1 MIKPILVIVLTL
13 SLGFAFAAEKFS
25 EAEVLLFE
33 TNHLKPIK
41 QPETLHYVFKK
52 NGTLEDGF
60 EDTVK
65 IKIEKVKADGNKSV
79 STEYLTGDNNQKF
92 ETLDEAQGNP
102 VIMFFLERDIH
113 EMQRLTKGHWRYFQ
127 KRIRLALADEAE
139 VRPITF
145 LYNGKEAQ
153 GREVKITPY
162 SSDPQK
168 ARYEKFAGKT
178 YVFALSDAVPGG
190 IYQLRTLVPGAS
202 PDAALVEETLT
213 FVREEKG

>member
-1 MIKPILVIVLTL
+1 MMKVLIRAILLF
-13 SLGFAFAAEKFS
+13 SFGFAFADEKYS

-41 QPETLHYVFKK
+41 QPEVLHYTFKK
-52 NGTLEDGF
+52 QGTLEEGF

-65 IKIEKVKADGNKSV
+65 IKIDKVKPDGAKTV
-79 STEYLTGDNNQKF
+79 RTEYLTGDNTRQF
-92 ETLDEAQGNP
+92 ASLDQAEGNP
-102 VIMFFLERDIH
+102 VLMFFLERDIH

-127 KRIRLALADEAE
+127 KRIRVALADEAE

-162 SSDPQK
+162 VSDPQK
-168 ARYEKFAGKT
+168 SRFEKFVGKY

-190 IYQLRTLVPGAS
+190 VYQVKTVVPAS
-202 PDAALVEETLT
+202 SGEPLVEETLT
-213 FVREEKG
+213 FAKEEKK